1 MAEEVYM
8 EVPAVEDV
16 QKKFQGIADTTQT
29 ISNILRIAAEILRA
43 TAFFGM
49 VGNMILAWYTD
60 QIRRLVD
67 QLHTMSLT
75 ISDGVGG
82 AIRSY
87 RDGDNSGSQLFV

>member
-1 MAEEVYM
+1 MAEEVFM
-8 EVPAVEDV
+8 EIPAVEDI
-16 QKKFQGIADTTQT
+16 QKKFQGIAEVTQQ

-43 TAFFGM
+43 TAFFGL

-67 QLHTMSLT
+67 QLHSMSLT

>member
-1 MAEEVYM
+1 MADEVFM
-8 EVPAVEDV
+8 EIPAVEDV
-16 QKKFQGIADTTQT
+16 QKKFQTMADVTQQ
-29 ISNILRIAAEILRA
+29 ISNILRIASDILRA

-60 QIRRLVD
+60 QIRGIVD
-67 QLHTMSLT
+67 QLHQMSLT

-87 RDGDNSGSQLFV
+87 RDGDSSGSQLFV